1 MFSITPVDAR
11 GYENIIKTYYFNVVE
26 WNPENI
32 LNNQVDILRRILY
45 FKLPINTN
53 IDFDEFIPLPQN
65 PVLYFDKNGIVNED
79 NIDKIGMIS
88 LVKEET
94 NEYFLE
100 IQNCSIVITIKKT
113 II

>member
-1 MFSITPVDAR
+1 MFSITPVDAK
-11 GYENIIKTYYFNVVE
+11 GYENTIKLSYFNSE

-32 LNNQVDILRRILY
+32 LNNQVDVLRRILY

-53 IDFDEFIPLPQN
+53 FYFDNFIPNPEN
-65 PVLYFDKNGIVNED
+65 PVLYFDKNGIVSED
-79 NIDKIGMIS
+79 NTEKIGMIS